1 MSNPVLQ
8 VLRVEPDEAGTRA
21 DAFLSAKLE
30 ISRARARQI
39 IETATLGDKK
49 LKPSTTLREGDELSF
64 DPTQSAEIE
73 EFPVALD
80 SENQWADLEFLYQD
94 DAILVLNKP
103 AGLSVH
109 PGAGEAQVT
118 LVDLLKARGIPLS
131 DLGPKHRAGIV
142 HRLDKDTSGVMVLAK
157 TNAAHE
163 KLSAAFKNREIEKQ
177 YFALCC
183 GIPPTRGRIEAP
195 IARSPSNRKK
205 MSVRPEGRASVTQYS
220 VEKKWAKFA
229 QLSVE
234 LLTGRTHQIRVHLAY
249 IGHAVAGDPLYGG
262 LHRALDCAPNDAARA
277 AFEALNA
284 QVLHARRIA
293 FAHPISGEAMEFEAP
308 LPPGIAAIVAALDLE

>member
-1 MSNPVLQ
+1 MLQ
-8 VLRVEPDEAGTRA
+8 AGADDAGTRA

-39 IETATLGDKK
+39 LATATLGDKK
-49 LKPSTTLREGDELSF
+49 LKPSTTLREGDQLAF
-64 DPTQSAEIE
+64 DPAESETAEAFPLVQDTQ
-73 EFPVALD
+73 
-80 SENQWADLEFLYQD
+80 NQWPDLEFLYQD

-118 LVDLLKARGIPLS
+118 LVDLLKAREIPLS

-163 KLSAAFKNREIEKQ
+163 QLSAAFKNRAVEKQ

-195 IARSPSNRKK
+195 IARSPSNRQK
-205 MSVRPEGRASVTQYS
+205 MSVRPEGRVSATEYT
-220 VEKKWAKFA
+220 VERKWEKFA

-249 IGHAVAGDPLYGG
+249 IQHAVAGDKLYGG
-262 LHRALDCAPNDAARA
+262 SHRALDCAPNQAARA
-277 AFEALNA
+277 AFEALGA
-284 QVLHARRIA
+284 QALHARRIA
-293 FAHPISGEAMEFEAP
+293 FAHPISGEAMRFEAP
-308 LPPGIAAIVAALDLE
+308 LPPAIEAIVAALDLE